1 MKKIFFSVALAL
13 GLTSAAQAQV
23 EIGLKISPSIGF
35 SRSSGV
41 QTADLSGGTAKTE
54 LASDGARL
62 HFGGGLIIDYF
73 FGENYAFNTGVE
85 LLGKGGTVKAT
96 NTIAGVGAASKSF
109 DLGMQ
114 YVQVP
119 LALKLFTNEIAPDTR
134 MYFLVGG
141 QLAALVGGSIDGK
154 KNTDDG
160 RKATKSFNTFD
171 AGVQTGL
178 GAEML
183 LGKSTKVFGGFTYQH
198 GLIDVLDKSFA
209 NLGGDDFTTKNSLVS
224 LDLGLKF

>member
-1 MKKIFFSVALAL
+1 MKKIFLSISLAL
-13 GLTSAAQAQV
+13 GIATTAQAQV
-23 EIGLKISPSIGF
+23 EIGLKISPSLGF

-41 QTADLSGGTAKTE
+41 RTTDDAGLTTKTE
-54 LASDGARL
+54 LTSDGARL
-62 HFGGGLIIDYF
+62 HFGGGLVIDYF

-85 LLGKGGTVKAT
+85 LLGKGGTVKGT
-96 NTIAGVGAASKSF
+96 TTITGLGAASKSF

-134 MYFLVGG
+134 LYFLVGG
-141 QLAALVGGSIDGK
+141 QLAALVGGTIDGK

-178 GAEML
+178 GAEMQ
-183 LGKSTKVFGGFTYQH
+183 LGKSTKVFGGLTYQH
-198 GLIDVLDKSFA
+198 GLLDVLDKSFA
-209 NLGGDDFTTKNSLVS
+209 GLGSDDFTTKNSLVS

>member
-1 MKKIFFSVALAL
+1 MKKLLLSLAL
-13 GLTSAAQAQV
+13 FAGITTAAQAQV
-23 EIGLKISPSIGF
+23 EIGLKVSPNLGF

-41 QTADLSGGTAKTE
+41 QTLDISGISIKNE

-62 HFGGGLIIDYF
+62 HFGGGLVIDYF

-85 LLGKGGTVKAT
+85 LIGKGGTVKLTSTA
-96 NTIAGVGAASKSF
+96 AGAPASSGSF

-119 LALKLFTNEIAPDTR
+119 LALKLFTNEVAPDTR
-134 MYFLVGG
+134 IYFLVGG
-141 QLAALVGGSIDGK
+141 QLAALVGGTIDGK
-154 KNTDDG
+154 KNTVDG

-171 AGVQTGL
+171 AGVQTGA
-178 GAEML
+178 GAEL
-183 LGKSTKVFGGFTYQH
+183 VLGKSTKVFGGITYQH
-198 GLIDVLDKSFA
+198 GLLDVLDKSFA
-209 NLGGDDFTTKNSLVS
+209 GLGGDDFTTKNSLVS